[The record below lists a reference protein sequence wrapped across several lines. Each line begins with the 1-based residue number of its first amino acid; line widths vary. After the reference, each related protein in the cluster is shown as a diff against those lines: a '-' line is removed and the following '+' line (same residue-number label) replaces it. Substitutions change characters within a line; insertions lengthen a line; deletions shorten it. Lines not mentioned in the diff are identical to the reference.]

1 MGNLTIFL
9 DKAELQKVEAWL
21 SKMSEVDRDNAVQK
35 ALRQGMRVIQQE
47 GKSNLRQRNHVVTG
61 NLRRSFSLRVNK
73 KKAYA
78 LSGFKRSK
86 NGGNHAHKNGGNHAH
101 LVDRGTKARYTKKG
115 AYRGS
120 ISKDSPNTGSR
131 FWTEAVESKGASAV
145 NNVINAVYNY
155 LSKITQR
162 SNN

>member
-21 SKMSEVDRDNAVQK
+21 SKMSEVDRDNAVQN

-61 NLRRSFSLRVNK
+61 NLRRSFALKVNK
-73 KKAYA
+73 KRAYV

-86 NGGNHAHKNGGNHAH
+86 NGGNHAH
-101 LVDRGTKARYTKKG
+101 LIDRGTKARYTRKG